1 MKRFFRRKN
10 QKINCISLLQFGSF
24 PKTSNY
30 VAENIAFFSMRVKIW
45 WESNKKKTERILWS
59 ELLAISK
66 QIAYLFA
73 LLSIW
78 LTWKPVSR
86 PVILWAA
93 GFHAYSSENL
103 TRISS
108 FRHSKA
114 IHSEILIEGKRENT
128 ITMCATALGVKT
140 VEKSHLIE
148 LKGEKKPFNQ
158 IQCVLYWCNTAGT
171 NQFLRILPY
180 YFPLWTKK
188 GATIRLGQMNCV
200 DGLCAAV
207 Q

>member
-1 MKRFFRRKN
+1 
-10 QKINCISLLQFGSF
+10 
-24 PKTSNY
+24 
-30 VAENIAFFSMRVKIW
+30 MRVKIW
-45 WESNKKKTERILWS
+45 WESNKKKIKRILWS

-86 PVILWAA
+86 PVILWPA

-148 LKGEKKPFNQ
+148 LKEEKKPFNQ
-158 IQCVLYWCNTAGT
+158 IRCVLYWCNTAGT
-171 NQFLRILPY
+171 NQFLRILFSTVDEEGGNNSTWSNELCRWVVRCCPVGHLTSTNNWW
-180 YFPLWTKK
+180 PLK
-188 GATIRLGQMNCV
+188 TIKSKSFSTF
-200 DGLCAAV
+200 
-207 Q
+207 